1 MTELEMERIYTIPLR
16 KVKAGSR
23 NKMAN
28 RAVREVREFL
38 TRHMKSEDVWL
49 DAAVNEA
56 IWARGMYTVP
66 SKLRVRAVKFDDGVV
81 EVSLPEEEATTSI
94 RSTLKEE
101 REAKAPILAREVEE
115 EDLEE
120 AAEEA
125 GIEAVPEGDT
135 DEATRG
141 GAEGS
146 IEAEPETA
154 EIEAEPEA
162 GEIEA
167 EPEAAE
173 EATGQADIEVPEK
186 GEKPSKDADQAAKKA
201 EAKAEEEAQKAEAK
215 QAKKSAKEGMADEST
230 KDQDRPDTSSKQN

>member
-101 REAKAPILAREVEE
+101 REAKAPILAREVGE

-120 AAEEA
+120 AAAEA
-125 GIEAVPEGDT
+125 G
-135 DEATRG
+135 
-141 GAEGS
+141 

-154 EIEAEPEA
+154 
-162 GEIEA
+162 EIEA

-173 EATGQADIEVPEK
+173 EATGQADVEVPAK
-186 GEKPSKDADQAAKKA
+186 GEEPTKDADLAAKKA
-201 EAKAEEEAQKAEAK
+201 EAKADEEAEKAEAK
-215 QAKKSAKEGMADEST
+215 QAKKSAKEGMADESR
-230 KDQDRPDTSSKQN
+230 KDQDQPDTSAKQN